1 MRLVPEVPVAV
12 AVRIGQHELGMR
24 MLMCVEGLF
33 VGHSSRCQQVVVV
46 MQIDGGNSRGGERGG
61 GRRGRR

>member
-1 MRLVPEVPVAV
+1 MRLVPEVGVAV
-12 AVRIGQHELGMR
+12 AIRIGQRELGMR
-24 MLMCVEGLF
+24 LMCVERLF

-46 MQIDGGNSRGGERGG
+46 MQIDGGNPRGGERGG